1 MALSDIAET
10 KIAWL
15 KAEILILLKGFSRDE
30 VRKNINEVISKEMK
44 ITLEEAKKM
53 KTIRPSVVKKILL
66 TFE

>member
-10 KIAWL
+10 KIAWR